1 MTTEEGS
8 GRKRSLDMDADASRE
23 QTLLSR
29 ASGALAWSFLNT
41 IVGRLGTLGIGIAL
55 ARLLGPE
62 EFGTYAVAL
71 IALMATLSFNEL
83 GVSLAIVRWPGDP
96 RTIAPTVTTLSLL
109 TSTVIAGGTYLL
121 APSFAAAMGEPD
133 AAPVVQLLGLTVV
146 ISGAVATPA
155 ALMQREFQQDRR
167 MLIDQVTVW
176 VGAISSIALAL
187 AGWGA
192 MSLAV
197 GRLGGAAIGAILFL
211 RLSPGPYRLGWDRSH
226 LRSLLR
232 FGLPLAGASVIVFA
246 IGFADQIV
254 AGSMLGAT
262 ALGFYVLAFNL
273 SNWPVMVFSQPL
285 RNVAPPTFARL
296 QHEPEAMRRA
306 FRSIVG
312 LLAAV
317 TFPVCLLLAGAA
329 EPIIGFVYGAEWAP
343 AASVLTWL
351 GILAAF
357 KILYEL
363 AYDYLVVIGASRA
376 ILALQAVTLVT
387 LVPAVV
393 VGIEL
398 SGIAGAAAAQVAVAG
413 VVMLPLYAILF
424 HRAGL
429 HPGKLLGRLWLPVLI
444 GGGVGLCALAVSS
457 ALPSNLAALALAGV
471 VTLLAL
477 AILVH
482 RDRAELRRLRGG
494 SWTTPVPT
502 GSAAA

>member
-1 MTTEEGS
+1 
-8 GRKRSLDMDADASRE
+8 MDAEAARQQS
-23 QTLLSR
+23 LLSR
-29 ASGALAWSFLNT
+29 ASGALGWSFLNT
-41 IVGRLGTLGIGIAL
+41 VVGRLGTLGIGIAL

-96 RTIAPTVTTLSLL
+96 RGIAPTVTTLSLV
-109 TSTVIAGGTYLL
+109 TSIVIAAATYLL

-155 ALMQREFQQDRR
+155 ALLQREFRQSTR

-176 VGAISSIALAL
+176 VGAFSSIALAL

-197 GRLGGAAIGAILFL
+197 GRLGGATIGAVMFL
-211 RLSPGPYRLGWDRSH
+211 RFCPGPYRLGLNRSQ
-226 LRSLLR
+226 LRPLLK
-232 FGLPLAGASVIVFA
+232 FGLPLAGASMIVFA

-254 AGSMLGAT
+254 AGRMLGAT

-273 SNWPVMVFSQPL
+273 SNWPIMVFSQPL

-296 QHEPEAMRRA
+296 QHEPEAMRSA
-306 FRSIVG
+306 FRGIIG

-329 EPIIGFVYGAEWAP
+329 GPIIGFVYGDVWAP
-343 AASVLTWL
+343 SASVLTWL

-376 ILALQAVTLVT
+376 IFALQAITFVTL
-387 LVPAVV
+387 LPALI

-398 SGIAGAAAAQVAVAG
+398 SGIAGAAAAQVVVAA
-413 VVMLPLYAILF
+413 VVMLPLYAFLF

-429 HPGKLLGRLWLPVLI
+429 HPLKLLGRLWLPVLI
-444 GGGVGLCALAVSS
+444 AGGVGLSALAVSR
-457 ALPSNLAALALAGV
+457 ALPSDLAALALAGL

-477 AILVH
+477 AALIH

-494 SWTTPVPT
+494 TWGSPVASP
-502 GSAAA
+502 GAAA